1 MEENF
6 LKNKH
11 KMSVVDMLNNTG
23 IIQSVNF

>member
-1 MEENF
+1 MEEKI

-11 KMSVVDMLNNTG
+11 KMSVADMLNNTG